1 MADGPRPD
9 FFTDEIGRF
18 PKTDVFGELNQA
30 HTFAC
35 APSKKNSLKK
45 WMNPRALSLLAT
57 DGHGM
62 GPSLCPADGNGLRL
76 DVLGGPK
83 LLLSDGRGVRTEAGR
98 HRVRSWRVRLPP

>member
-1 MADGPRPD
+1 MVLARIFLRMKLEGFQKPM
-9 FFTDEIGRF
+9 FLENSI
-18 PKTDVFGELNQA
+18 K
-30 HTFAC
+30 HT
-35 APSKKNSLKK
+35 PSRVRRQKKNSLKK